1 MDADLQNRDGD
12 TALSIACENNAIYI
26 ATALLK
32 GGASADP
39 NIKKRNSQTPLMRAV
54 MKGFDIIV
62 NLLIQYNVNVDLQ
75 NRNGATALYIAC
87 EKMLQTLPLPF

>member
-1 MDADLQNRDGD
+1 MDADLQNRDGG
-12 TALSIACENNAIYI
+12 TALHIACENNAIYL

-32 GGASADP
+32 GGADP